1 MDFVEADMT
10 HHHTPFYVVQSLI
23 TILLGLESCS
33 SVSERETKIQSYIKD
48 EDLKEELCL
57 LNDLLGTHVSVFTWR
72 NVVFRQV
79 PSCPLSCRILS
90 YPNCPAMS

>member
-1 MDFVEADMT
+1 MT

>member
-1 MDFVEADMT
+1 MT

-57 LNDLLGTHVSVFTWR
+57 LNDLLGTHVSVFTWW

-79 PSCPLSCRILS
+79 PV
-90 YPNCPAMS
+90 MSLVMPYSVIS